1 VSLEV
6 VARLPGGDEDCI
18 KQLMDLHVPRLGLM
32 EDIVDIV
39 HRSLEGLD
47 PLGGGGDPVRPFPL
61 VRAQGA
67 PDPLGSEGPL
77 KSRTPRLFGH
87 EGLKRPP
94 GVGTRRLRGMARSLG
109 GGTRLPPQ
117 SLVPQRF
124 RVLRP

>member
-47 PLGGGGDPVRPFPL
+47 PLGGGGGSGASIFIGAGSGSSQSSRSRGTSEVQDPTTVW
-61 VRAQGA
+61 
-67 PDPLGSEGPL
+67 S
-77 KSRTPRLFGH
+77 
-87 EGLKRPP
+87 
-94 GVGTRRLRGMARSLG
+94 
-109 GGTRLPPQ
+109 
-117 SLVPQRF
+117 
-124 RVLRP
+124 